1 MTRALTQWPV
11 ADLPTRADP
20 AWPIAEPPTRAIPVR
35 PVGESPTR
43 AVQGGPAEPTTTA
56 EPAGPLHESA
66 PQAEPVWPGEAAL
79 DEAAVRSP
87 DARTRITVTPVG
99 GSVRDSQDGCVHCEY
114 RDVDE
119 DGYCLRC
126 GLRQPTG
133 RDRMADDVGVVAGV
147 SDRGR
152 VRESNADAMA
162 FGFTGDA
169 AQPEYVA
176 AVVCDG
182 VGSGAM
188 AGQAAQNAA
197 DAGAAELL
205 GCLADGLDA
214 RKASTMAI
222 AAAGDAVNAL
232 AEPGPAEEDTP
243 ATTYVSAVVTGAEV
257 TVAWLGDSRAYWVAP
272 GARADAAGAHGGP
285 GEGVTCLTTDHTVR
299 NTYLA
304 DGMRAAH
311 TLTRWLGA
319 DSDGT
324 DPQVSTVRPD
334 RAGVLVLCTDG
345 LWGYLD
351 DPGTLAARVLT
362 HGSAAGAAAGLVGYA
377 LSEGGR
383 DNVAVIAVPFPAGRR
398 WP

>member
-1 MTRALTQWPV
+1 
-11 ADLPTRADP
+11 
-20 AWPIAEPPTRAIPVR
+20 
-35 PVGESPTR
+35 
-43 AVQGGPAEPTTTA
+43 
-56 EPAGPLHESA
+56 
-66 PQAEPVWPGEAAL
+66 
-79 DEAAVRSP
+79 
-87 DARTRITVTPVG
+87 
-99 GSVRDSQDGCVHCEY
+99 
-114 RDVDE
+114 
-119 DGYCLRC
+119 
-126 GLRQPTG
+126 
-133 RDRMADDVGVVAGV
+133 MADDLGVVAGV

-162 FGFTGDA
+162 FGFTGDV

-182 VGSGAM
+182 VGSGAK
-188 AGQAAQNAA
+188 AGQAAQDAA

-214 RKASTMAI
+214 RKASTMAM

-232 AEPGPAEEDTP
+232 ADPRLAEEDTP
-243 ATTYVSAVVTGAEV
+243 ATTYVSAVVTAAEV

-272 GARADAAGAHGGP
+272 GARADAPGAHGAP
-285 GEGVTCLTTDHTVR
+285 GEGVTCLTIDHTVR

-351 DPGTLAARVLT
+351 DPGTLAAEVLT
-362 HGSAAGAAAGLVGYA
+362 HASAADAASGLVRHA